1 VAGKLRMDMAAYRE
15 LAAFALMAS
24 DLDKATQS
32 QLTRGQRMQEILK
45 QPQYEPMSL
54 ENQVIVL
61 FAGTSGYADNVPVD
75 KMRKWEVDMLRQ
87 LSNSYPELGKDIALN
102 QRITD
107 ETEKKLREA
116 LSAFQAAWQG

>member
-1 VAGKLRMDMAAYRE
+1 MASYRE

-45 QPQYEPMSL
+45 QPQYEPMAL
-54 ENQVIVL
+54 ENQVMV
-61 FAGTSGYADNVPVD
+61 FYAGTNGYADTIPLE
-75 KMRKWEVDMLRQ
+75 KMKKWETDLIR
-87 LSNSYPELGKDIALN
+87 YLGTSHPDLGRDIAERK
-102 QRITD
+102 QISP

-116 LSAFQAAWQG
+116 LDAFKTTWA